1 VEWQSIFLEAGM
13 IRKTS
18 GLTAFE
24 MATTLAI
31 VAILA
36 TLLLPPYLHWLRS
49 YRLKSAVN
57 DLICDVEMAKVKAIR
72 ENNFVAIQFQP
83 TDYTM
88 FLDNGEGGGTAGDWL
103 QNGSEEL
110 VRHREMPTGV
120 LIDISAMTL
129 ANKRVRFN
137 GRGLPPEVITNEDIS
152 IMNQRG
158 TKTVT
163 LNRLGLL
170 ELD

>member
-1 VEWQSIFLEAGM
+1 M
-13 IRKTS
+13 IRKNS
-18 GLTAFE
+18 GLTALE

-36 TLLLPPYLHWLRS
+36 TFLMPPYLQWLRS
-49 YRLKSAVN
+49 YRLKGATN
-57 DLICDVEMAKVKAIR
+57 NLICDVEMAKVKAIR
-72 ENNFVAIQFQP
+72 ENDFVAIQFQP
-83 TDYTM
+83 TNYTM

-110 VRHREMPTGV
+110 IRYRELPTGV

-129 ANKRVRFN
+129 TNKRVRFN
-137 GRGLPPEVITNEDIS
+137 GRGLPPEVLTNEDIS
-152 IMNQRG
+152 VVNQRG
-158 TKTVT
+158 SKTVT

-170 ELD
+170 ELN

>member
-1 VEWQSIFLEAGM
+1 M

-18 GLTAFE
+18 GFTALE

-36 TLLLPPYLHWLRS
+36 TFLLPPYLHWLRS
-49 YRLKSAVN
+49 YRLSGAVN
-57 DLICDVEMAKVKAIR
+57 NLICDVEMAKIRAIR
-72 ENNFVAIQFQP
+72 ENDFVAIQFQP
-83 TDYTM
+83 TSYTM

-110 VRHREMPTGV
+110 VRYREMPAGV
-120 LIDISAMTL
+120 SIDTSAMTL
-129 ANKRVRFN
+129 ANNRVRFN

-152 IMNQRG
+152 IMNLHG
-158 TKTVT
+158 IKTVT